1 MTVSVAG
8 NTFWIFEG
16 AARFGAP
23 GAAAAAMSHGQ
34 RARERA
40 CAPARSRCPQRLKRT
55 RAQSLRLWSG
65 GWRRSRPAAARLS
78 ERRLRRR
85 GFGEAKDG
93 PHRLIAARAR
103 RDGGAEV
110 LSRRGAH
117 RSTYTLWSA
126 RAGPRPRQRPHPSL
140 AAVQRRASITARPRT
155 GIRWPALEGQDA
167 RIEPSWC

>member
-23 GAAAAAMSHGQ
+23 GAAATAMSHGQ

-78 ERRLRRR
+78 ERSLRRR

-93 PHRLIAARAR
+93 AHRLIAARAR

-110 LSRRGAH
+110 LSRSLRGWAAVKADVMEVRAVRQRAPPAPRFELAGLAETDVGTKTTAFIVGRPH
-117 RSTYTLWSA
+117 RSVSA
-126 RAGPRPRQRPHPSL
+126 
-140 AAVQRRASITARPRT
+140 T
-155 GIRWPALEGQDA
+155 
-167 RIEPSWC
+167 EPW

>member
-1 MTVSVAG
+1 VTVSVAG

-93 PHRLIAARAR
+93 AHRLIAARAR

-110 LSRRGAH
+110 LSRSLRG
-117 RSTYTLWSA
+117 W
-126 RAGPRPRQRPHPSL
+126 
-140 AAVQRRASITARPRT
+140 AAVKAGRRHGGSSRATAGAAGCRAFGRCAAWSSQRAIVQTS
-155 GIRWPALEGQDA
+155 GSKKD
-167 RIEPSWC
+167 

>member
-93 PHRLIAARAR
+93 AHRLIAARAR

-110 LSRRGAH
+110 LSHSLRGWA
-117 RSTYTLWSA
+117 A
-126 RAGPRPRQRPHPSL
+126 VKADVMEVRAVRQRAPP
-140 AAVQRRASITARPRT
+140 AAARSAVVLRGHHNERSFRPAAARRINPF
-155 GIRWPALEGQDA
+155 
-167 RIEPSWC
+167 